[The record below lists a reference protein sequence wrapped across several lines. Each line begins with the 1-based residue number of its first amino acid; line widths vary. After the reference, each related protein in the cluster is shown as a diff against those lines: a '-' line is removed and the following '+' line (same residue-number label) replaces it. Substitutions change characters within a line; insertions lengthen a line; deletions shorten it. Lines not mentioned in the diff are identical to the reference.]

1 MTQLFQRRLAC
12 ALACALALVFVPM
25 ALSHCGAP
33 PLTIPSRVE
42 VAARRL
48 PDNVAGAYRPT
59 FPAERALFEGEHGLV
74 VAFPPIASSAAMAG
88 ASMTP
93 VPVPL
98 VLMLHGVCGVPTGGC
113 RALGAA
119 GRHDSWLVCPG
130 GNVRCG
136 GAYDWQGDGEE
147 KARHIDAATDEV
159 RERWPALVAA
169 PGDDVLVGFSRG
181 AFVARDVAY
190 ARPGRY
196 KGLVLIGAAL
206 TPDPQ
211 RLLDNGVRRVVLAS
225 GDFDGARPTMLRAA
239 AILKRGGVETRFT
252 STGRL
257 WHQLPHDLDEQL
269 APHIAWIR
277 AG

>member
-1 MTQLFQRRLAC
+1 MTQLFRKRLAC
-12 ALACALALVFVPM
+12 ALACALTLVLVPP

-33 PLTIPSRVE
+33 PLSPPSRIE
-42 VAARRL
+42 LGAMRSPANL
-48 PDNVAGAYRPT
+48 AGVYRAT
-59 FPAERALFEGEHGLV
+59 FPAERALIEGEHGLV
-74 VAFPPIASSAAMAG
+74 VAFPPVAASAAMAG
-88 ASMTP
+88 ASVTA

-98 VLMLHGVCGVPTGGC
+98 VLMLHGVCGVPANGC
-113 RALGAA
+113 HALGAA

-136 GAYDWQGDGEE
+136 GAYDWQGDGEH
-147 KARHIDAATDEV
+147 KARHLDAATDEV
-159 RERWPALVAA
+159 RERWPELVAA
-169 PGDDVLVGFSRG
+169 PGEDVLVGFSRG

-225 GDFDGARPTMLRAA
+225 GDYDDARPTMLLAA
-239 AILKRGGVETRFT
+239 AILKRGGVETRFV
-252 STGRL
+252 STGRI
-257 WHQLPHDLDEQL
+257 WHQLPRNLDEVM
-269 APHIAWIR
+269 APHIDWIR